1 MKTIISVSA
10 EDFGILCI
18 CAIRYCQGRK
28 TYMPDMVR
36 AIIRPL
42 LNRICDRDL
51 NVMIEDCDFQRRM
64 KLYGDDR
71 IDKPAWLQWEQE
83 LLAEKAGRSKS
94 QKGERSE

>member
-1 MKTIISVSA
+1 MKKIISVPV

-18 CAIRYCQGRK
+18 CAIRYCQGRQ

-42 LNRICDRDL
+42 LNRISDKAL
-51 NVMIEDCDFQRRM
+51 GVMIEDCDFQRQM

-83 LLAEKAGRSKS
+83 LLAEKAGRSKNK
-94 QKGERSE
+94 KGERNE